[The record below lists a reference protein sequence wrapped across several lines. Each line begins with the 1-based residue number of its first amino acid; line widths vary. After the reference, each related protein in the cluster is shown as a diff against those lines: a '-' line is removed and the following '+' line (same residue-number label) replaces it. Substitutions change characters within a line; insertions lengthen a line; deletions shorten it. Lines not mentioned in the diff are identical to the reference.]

1 MVESTE
7 LAFLARNAIISTC
20 KLRAPR
26 LRAVVH
32 RQSGIQEDTVTAL
45 DIALDRQAERIG
57 GRIRA
62 LRRARGF
69 TLVQLAAL
77 ADLSHPFLSQLE
89 RGRARP
95 SMLSLEKIARALG
108 SSQLEL
114 IAAAEDEIEYPDQSP
129 TVLVRAGEGTRGHYA
144 EGEARLLV
152 HGNRRFHPMEFIAE
166 NLTAGDFFV
175 HDEDEFVHVISG
187 SVEVDLG
194 PLGVSVLAEGDSL
207 YYGGGTPHRWR
218 ALDPGGFRLFVVKE
232 KPQQL

>member
-1 MVESTE
+1 M
-7 LAFLARNAIISTC
+7 
-20 KLRAPR
+20 
-26 LRAVVH
+26 
-32 RQSGIQEDTVTAL
+32 EDAVTAL

-62 LRRARGF
+62 LRLARGF

-77 ADLSHPFLSQLE
+77 AELSHPFLSQLE

-95 SMLSLEKIARALG
+95 SMVSLEKIARALG

-114 IAAAEDEIEYPDQSP
+114 IAAGESADNPDQAP

-152 HGNRRFHPMEFIAE
+152 HGDRRFHPMEFTGE
-166 NLTAGDFFV
+166 NFEAGDYFI
-175 HDEDEFVHVISG
+175 HEEDEFVHVISG

-194 PLGVSVLAEGDSL
+194 PLGLSILAEGDSL
-207 YYGGGTPHRWR
+207 YYVGGTPHRWR
-218 ALDPGGFRLFVVKE
+218 ALEPGGYRLFVVKE